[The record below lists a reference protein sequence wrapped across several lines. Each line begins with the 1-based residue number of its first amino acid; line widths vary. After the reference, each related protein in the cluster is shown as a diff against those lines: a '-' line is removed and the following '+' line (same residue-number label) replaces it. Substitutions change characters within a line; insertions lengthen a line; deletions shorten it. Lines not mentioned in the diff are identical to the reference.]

1 MPGRYVCITG
11 MHRSGT
17 SAVSQLAGLL
27 GVDLG
32 ESRGLIS
39 ALPGNPAG
47 FYESRKIV
55 RFQQDVLAAL
65 GGSWDDPPVLPD
77 GWACRSSLAWA
88 RERAWA
94 LTSEVFGDASVAGWK
109 DPRTSLLLPLWREAI
124 PLSSSLLV
132 FRDPREVAG
141 SLAARDGLPPERCA
155 YLWLRYTVA
164 AWRDFPGRE
173 PFHVDELFRDVD
185 AAAQRLAALLGLPP
199 PDAGTR
205 AAAREAVRPGL
216 RHQRQVV
223 ASGPVMQLALHHF
236 GLLCS
241 NERSAYDDAAECL
254 HRRWLSAY
262 DDDRRLRRART
273 ALRPL
278 VHRGVRRRVRIR
290 VGAITGR
297 PARRATVRTSS

>member
-39 ALPGNPAG
+39 ALPGNPVG
-47 FYESRKIV
+47 FYESRTIV
-55 RFQQDVLAAL
+55 RFQQHVLAAL

-77 GWACRSSLAWA
+77 GWASRPSLAWA
-88 RERAWA
+88 RERARA
-94 LTSEVFGDASVAGWK
+94 LTSEVFGNAAVAGWK
-109 DPRTSLLLPLWREAI
+109 DPRTSLLLPLWRAAI
-124 PLSSSLLV
+124 PLSASLLV

-141 SLAARDGLPPERCA
+141 SLAARDRLPPERSA

-173 PFHVDELFRDVD
+173 PFDVDELFRDVD
-185 AAAQRLAALLGLPP
+185 VAAQRLAALLGLPP
-199 PDAGTR
+199 PDAGART
-205 AAAREAVRPGL
+205 AASKAVRPGL
-216 RHQRQVV
+216 RHQHEVA

-236 GLLCS
+236 GLLRS
-241 NERSAYDDAAECL
+241 NDRSAYDEAAECL
-254 HRRWLSAY
+254 HRRWLGAY
-262 DDDRRLRRART
+262 DDDQRLRRVRT

-278 VHRGVRRRVRIR
+278 VHRGVRRRVRIQ

-297 PARRATVRTSS
+297 PAQRATACTRS